1 VDFDDNFPPRYVKI
15 EIDLNNHEDIVEFV
29 IHELMHVT
37 LSELARG
44 KFDEN
49 LEEVFVLSLSS
60 YISGW
65 VMKSPQRLKRWTKLI
80 NQKLVEAA
88 KALEPIPLE
97 ERVVR

>member
-1 VDFDDNFPPRYVKI
+1 MDFDDNFPPRYVKI

-65 VMKSPQRLKRWTKLI
+65 VMKSPQRSKRWTKLI